1 MRTFCCGKGLY
12 DSRITDYDTATFETL
27 RSLLA
32 NPVQLPKTEAYWAI
46 FSSEHGPN
54 ARKRS
59 QQLETGQF
67 CALVLDMDE
76 GHVSKE
82 SLIQILQNRIGHYN
96 YILYTTASAT
106 PDALRWRVLI
116 PTQDLMNG
124 FQYQWMQ
131 RALMDTLTNDLIPD
145 RRLEH
150 ASQIIFLPV
159 ASVAYDYAIVEG
171 PPIPIHQGPI
181 FDLARIL
188 MFEAA
193 SRPRSDSLKKSR
205 NGARGWFNDRYPT
218 HQLLALANYQTL
230 DEINWRSPYQ
240 TSASYAT
247 RLHDDGSWFSL
258 SQSDA
263 KNGLGA
269 PAQGGRIGDSF
280 DIFAHYIC
288 EKNLAQQAVNAIG
301 YGWELGDP
309 HPAQNMVYHLT
320 VGQRLFQDY
329 LQAKKAA
336 QEKFLKDNPLP
347 PRGKVR
353 LKYTTMPEPT
363 GNLRIIASW
372 IYSSVMNDPQR
383 DLAIIFAWLL
393 VAAFA
398 GRKDSL
404 KENPPVL
411 NIRVMAINGTGKD
424 SCRRAHEMIL
434 QGLRERAL
442 ARKDLIFMKD
452 LSTLD
457 GLKPTYGAKRMALDC
472 LKTLSSLSVSSEAG
486 IQNKSLAGDVE
497 SVRAANMQ
505 NISQAAYSRKT
516 FKGLAEILPDSYG
529 SNISILE
536 EATKETII
544 GTQQVATGETAR
556 KLSFQI
562 DASDVGQSVLHDS
575 VQVPDQILD
584 LFERL
589 AAEAL
594 RGENPAQMSD
604 KQPAVAMHPVLQ
616 DQKRIFA
623 FSPQAA
629 TKMEALLNERTS
641 YRRQNKDNVPSLA
654 WAQRTRY
661 EQLILRAALVHART
675 RNLVATVIE
684 LEDLDAAQAL
694 VDESRRS
701 EQVNSTDF
709 ENPMERVLS
718 AMHEYAVDQLSQ
730 KEPSK
735 TYIAK
740 NKLNFELSF
749 MQRRMNSQMFNGTG
763 ANLRHSKLA
772 AELVNDGRTKFDT
785 TSDVMRKAAEYGSEK
800 GIWQFA
806 VLLNRGWY
814 VDAVVELD
822 PSD

>member
-12 DSRITDYDTATFETL
+12 DSRTTDYDTATFEA
-27 RSLLA
+27 LLQLLQ
-32 NPVQLPKTEAYWAI
+32 NPPQLSKTEAYWAI
-46 FSSEHGPN
+46 FSSEHGPS

-116 PTQDLMNG
+116 PTQDLMG
-124 FQYQWMQ
+124 GLQYQWMQ
-131 RALMDTLTNDLIPD
+131 RALMDTLSDDLIPD

-171 PPIPIHQGPI
+171 PPIPIRQGPI
-181 FDLARIL
+181 FDLARSL
-188 MFEAA
+188 MITE
-193 SRPRSDSLKKSR
+193 RPRSDSLKKSR

-218 HQLLALANYQTL
+218 HQLLVLANYQTL
-230 DEINWRSPYQ
+230 DEVNWRSPYQ
-240 TSASYAT
+240 TSGSYAT

-263 KNGLGA
+263 MNGLGA
-269 PAQGGRIGDSF
+269 PAQGGRIGDGF
-280 DIFAHYIC
+280 DIFAHYLC
-288 EKNLAQQAVNAIG
+288 EKGLAQQAVNAIG

-309 HPAQNMVYHLT
+309 LPTTYHLD
-320 VGQRLFQDY
+320 VGRRLFQGY
-329 LQAKKAA
+329 MQAKKAA
-336 QEKFLKDNPLP
+336 QEQFLKDNPLP
-347 PRGKVR
+347 PRSKVR

-363 GNLRIIASW
+363 GNLRMVASW

-383 DLAIIFAWLL
+383 DLAVIFAWLL
-393 VAAFA
+393 AASFA

-442 ARKDLIFMKD
+442 ARQDLIFMKD

-516 FKGLAEILPDSYG
+516 FKGLAEVLPDSYG
-529 SNISILE
+529 SNISVLE

-584 LFERL
+584 LFEKL
-589 AAEAL
+589 ALEAL
-594 RGENPAQMSD
+594 RGENPAQTSD

-616 DQKRIFA
+616 DQKRIFE

-629 TKMEALLNERTS
+629 AKIEALLDDRTS

-661 EQLILRAALVHART
+661 EQLILRAALIHART

-684 LEDLDAAQAL
+684 LEDLNAAQAL

-701 EQVNSTDF
+701 EQVNATDF

-718 AMHEYAVDQLSQ
+718 AMHEYAIDQLSQ
-730 KEPSK
+730 KEPSA
-735 TYIAK
+735 TYRIK
-740 NKLNFELSF
+740 NKLDFEISF
-749 MQRRMNSQMFNGTG
+749 MQRRMNSQMFTAAGN
-763 ANLRHSKLA
+763 NRKYFKLA
-772 AELVNDGRTKFDT
+772 AELVDSQKRGFHT
-785 TSDVMRKAAEYGSEK
+785 TGDIMRNAAEYGSQK
-800 GIWQFA
+800 GIWEFHTPGKA
-806 VLLNRGWY
+806 RWY
-814 VDAVVELD
+814 VDNVVELD
-822 PSD
+822 PDD

>member
-1 MRTFCCGKGLY
+1 
-12 DSRITDYDTATFETL
+12 
-27 RSLLA
+27 
-32 NPVQLPKTEAYWAI
+32 
-46 FSSEHGPN
+46 
-54 ARKRS
+54 
-59 QQLETGQF
+59 
-67 CALVLDMDE
+67 
-76 GHVSKE
+76 
-82 SLIQILQNRIGHYN
+82 
-96 YILYTTASAT
+96 
-106 PDALRWRVLI
+106 
-116 PTQDLMNG
+116 
-124 FQYQWMQ
+124 
-131 RALMDTLTNDLIPD
+131 
-145 RRLEH
+145 
-150 ASQIIFLPV
+150 
-159 ASVAYDYAIVEG
+159 
-171 PPIPIHQGPI
+171 
-181 FDLARIL
+181 
-188 MFEAA
+188 
-193 SRPRSDSLKKSR
+193 
-205 NGARGWFNDRYPT
+205 
-218 HQLLALANYQTL
+218 
-230 DEINWRSPYQ
+230 
-240 TSASYAT
+240 
-247 RLHDDGSWFSL
+247 
-258 SQSDA
+258 
-263 KNGLGA
+263 
-269 PAQGGRIGDSF
+269 
-280 DIFAHYIC
+280 
-288 EKNLAQQAVNAIG
+288 
-301 YGWELGDP
+301 
-309 HPAQNMVYHLT
+309 
-320 VGQRLFQDY
+320 
-329 LQAKKAA
+329 
-336 QEKFLKDNPLP
+336 
-347 PRGKVR
+347 
-353 LKYTTMPEPT
+353 
-363 GNLRIIASW
+363 
-372 IYSSVMNDPQR
+372 
-383 DLAIIFAWLL
+383 
-393 VAAFA
+393 
-398 GRKDSL
+398 
-404 KENPPVL
+404 
-411 NIRVMAINGTGKD
+411 
-424 SCRRAHEMIL
+424 
-434 QGLRERAL
+434 
-442 ARKDLIFMKD
+442 
-452 LSTLD
+452 
-457 GLKPTYGAKRMALDC
+457 